1 MYVHGWHM
9 TAAEI
14 DLIARKVGEQ
24 LQPRFTAIDERFTA
38 IDERFDRMEKKIDD
52 LADVVQGMAT
62 GHAKR
67 FDAIERRL
75 DGRPPLELV

>member
-1 MYVHGWHM
+1 MCVHGWHV

-24 LQPRFTAIDERFTA
+24 LQPRFTA